1 MRHSPP
7 RHRRRGHRPVGQE
20 GAAAPAPDRL
30 SALPDAL
37 LHRVLSRLKA
47 WEVVRTCVLARRWR
61 HLWASAPCVDL
72 RIRADGDGDGDE
84 APEEFARFARRLFRG
99 RDASAAVD
107 TLRLRSSDVDGAF
120 DEDDAKSWIRAGIK
134 RKVRFI
140 HLIGH
145 RNGLAVLEHAAFV
158 SSHLKILK
166 LSYAMLD
173 GNLLRQLSSRCP
185 SLEEM
190 DLKDCLV
197 IDNGI
202 SSASLKTL
210 TMVKCTFNV
219 DFSVAAPN
227 LVLLR
232 CIKPIGKAPSFQNLG
247 SLVAATIILDDYC
260 FRDDFEDFSKDEL
273 DETTDDDESDDA
285 RDDKDGYGKKRKRKA
300 KPTVMSDDDD
310 LDGDTDDDESDGDT
324 DDDELDETSE
334 DDSDDGKKR
343 KRKAGAGYGFGLPQ
357 KIHRPGVYKDVQDY
371 GSDIESDDDTFEYS
385 DIANDCDVSSYDGIG
400 QSSGKDGSSRQDF
413 GENSGSND
421 SRVLGGQN
429 VLHSLSNATS
439 LELLA
444 DAGEVILTRE
454 LKSCQSFSN
463 LKTLSLSEWCMG
475 DDFDNLIF
483 FLQHSP
489 NLERLFLELK
499 LNLSIRK
506 PLETG
511 VKPKGRSFACK
522 HLQMVKIKCSK
533 DDVRVHKLAHLF
545 RANGVSVE
553 KIFVRRTGSAYLRG
567 KKMMKDFARHELEFW
582 GGD

>member
-7 RHRRRGHRPVGQE
+7 RRGRRRAGE
-20 GAAAPAPDRL
+20 DGAAAPAPDRL

-72 RIRADGDGDGDE
+72 RIRAGSDGDDE
-84 APEEFARFARRLFRG
+84 APEEFARFSRRLFRG

-107 TLRLRSSDVDGAF
+107 TLRLRSSDADGAF

-134 RKVRFI
+134 RKARFI

-173 GNLLRQLSSRCP
+173 GNLLRQLSSCCP

-197 IDNGI
+197 TDNGI

-227 LVLLR
+227 LVLLC

-247 SLVAATIILDDYC
+247 
-260 FRDDFEDFSKDEL
+260 
-273 DETTDDDESDDA
+273 
-285 RDDKDGYGKKRKRKA
+285 DDKDGYGKKRKRKA
-300 KPTVMSDDDD
+300 KPTVMSDDDE
-310 LDGDTDDDESDGDT
+310 LDGDTDDDEFDGDS

-400 QSSGKDGSSRQDF
+400 QSSGKDGSSRQVF

-421 SRVLGGQN
+421 SKVLGGQN

-463 LKTLSLSEWCMG
+463 LKTLSLGEWCMG

-545 RANGVSVE
+545 RANGVSVD
-553 KIFVRRTGSAYLRG
+553 KIFVRRTGSACELYLL
-567 KKMMKDFARHELEFW
+567 FTYQISYCLQCLW
-582 GGD
+582 